1 MTDQPPRPSDDVL
14 GLAGVRVLDV
24 TTNVAGPFATQI
36 LGDLGADVVKVE
48 RPSGGDD
55 TRGWGPPNWPQS
67 GESVTFSSLNRN
79 KRSIALDLTAAEDRA
94 VFERLLA
101 DADVLV
107 QSMRPGAFER
117 LGYGRERLQALNH
130 ALIYAELRGFGPLG
144 PLADEPAYDP
154 LMQAFSGLMSLT
166 GEAGRAPVRIPVS
179 ILDKGTG
186 LWTAIGILNALRRRD
201 ATGRGAHVVTSLL
214 ETALTWESTQ
224 LAGYLANGEVPEPLG
239 SATAGIAPYQAFATA
254 DAHIVIA
261 AGNQRLWQ
269 KLCVALERPELLE
282 DERFADNSRRF
293 ENRDALERELTA
305 TLRTRPAERWVE
317 TLARAGVPA
326 SVIRRIDEVAED
338 AQVRALGALARVP
351 HPTQEGYTLVHTPI
365 LTDGSRFPLRSNPPA
380 LDADGP
386 ALRED
391 S

>member
-1 MTDQPPRPSDDVL
+1 MTEPVPTASNDVL

-48 RPSGGDD
+48 RPGGDD
-55 TRGWGPPNWPQS
+55 TRGWGPPNWPRS

-79 KRSIALDLTAAEDRA
+79 KRSIALDLTAEQDRA
-94 VFERLLA
+94 VFERLLVG
-101 DADVLV
+101 ADVVV

-117 LGYGRERLQALNH
+117 LGYGYERLREINPAVV
-130 ALIYAELRGFGPLG
+130 YAELRGFGPVG
-144 PLADEPAYDP
+144 PRAEEPAYDP

-166 GEAGRAPVRIPVS
+166 GEAGRAPARIPVS

-186 LWTAIGILNALRRRD
+186 MWTAIGILNALRRRD
-201 ATGRGAHVVTSLL
+201 ETGTGAHVVTSLL

-224 LAGYLANGEVPEPLG
+224 LTGYLANGEVPEPLG
-239 SATAGIAPYQAFATA
+239 SATAGIAPYQAYATA

-269 KLCVALERPELLE
+269 KLCAALDRAELV
-282 DERFADNSRRF
+282 DDPRFADNSRRF
-293 ENRDALERELTA
+293 EQRAALEEELTA
-305 TLRTRPAERWVE
+305 TLRRRPAQEWVA
-317 TLARAGVPA
+317 TLAQAGVPA
-326 SVIRRIDEVAED
+326 SVIRRVDEVVADE
-338 AQVRALGALARVP
+338 QVRALGALERVP
-351 HPTQEGYTLVHTPI
+351 HPIEEDYTLVHTPI
-365 LTDGSRFPLRSNPPA
+365 LTDGSRFPLRSHPPA
-380 LDADGP
+380 LDGDGA

-391 S
+391 A